1 MSEALN
7 LQSRVIEK
15 SYKDLLEYEKEV
27 NNYLLYIT
35 VQGQGIFCMIKK
47 IFRGNFLMA
56 KHTRQKNSLKR
67 E

>member
-35 VQGQGIFCMIKK
+35 VQG
-47 IFRGNFLMA
+47 
-56 KHTRQKNSLKR
+56 
-67 E
+67 